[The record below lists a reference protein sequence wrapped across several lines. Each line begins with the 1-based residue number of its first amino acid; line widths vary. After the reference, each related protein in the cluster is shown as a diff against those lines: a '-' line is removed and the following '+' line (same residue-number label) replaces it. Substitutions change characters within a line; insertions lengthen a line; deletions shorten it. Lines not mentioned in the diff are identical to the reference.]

1 MPAPDQHQEYVGR
14 FAPSPTGDLHFGS
27 LVAAVGSYLQARKRG
42 GKWLVRVED
51 IDPPREVA
59 GSANRILEDLAR
71 LGMKPDG
78 PVLFQASRLRAYTEA
93 CQALLLRGHAF
104 FCACS
109 RKQLPASGIYPGTCR
124 DNTASRTAGMSVRV
138 RVSGERV
145 RLADPVMGDLEQ
157 RLEREVGDFVIRR
170 ADGLPAYQL
179 AVVLDDAY
187 QGVTEVV
194 RGSDLLD
201 STPRQVY
208 LQGLLG
214 LPTPGYLH
222 LPTAVTAA
230 GEKLSKRSQSDPVNR
245 SEPAGAVRAALG
257 FLGQNPPRELELGAL
272 WRWAIEHWDTDLI
285 PRRRSV
291 VADGHYGQG

>member
-1 MPAPDQHQEYVGR
+1 MPEPAQHQEYVGR

-27 LVAAVGSYLQARKRG
+27 LVAAVGSYLQARKQN

-59 GSANRILEDLAR
+59 GSAKRILDDLTR
-71 LGMKPDG
+71 LGMQPDE

-104 FCACS
+104 FCSCS
-109 RKQLPASGIYPGTCR
+109 RKQLPATGIYPGTCR
-124 DNTASRTAGMSVRV
+124 EAASAETAGMSVRV
-138 RVSGERV
+138 RVDDERV
-145 RLADPVMGDLEQ
+145 RLTDLVMGHLEQ

-194 RGSDLLD
+194 RGADLLD
-201 STPRQVY
+201 STPRQVF
-208 LQGLLG
+208 LQGLMG

-222 LPTAVTAA
+222 LPTAVTPA
-230 GEKLSKRSQSDPVNR
+230 GEKLSKRLRSDPVNR
-245 SEPAGAVRAALG
+245 SEPATAVRAALG
-257 FLGQNPPRELELGAL
+257 FLGQQPPKGLQLGAL
-272 WRWAIEHWDTDLI
+272 WRWAIEHWDAELI
-285 PRRRSV
+285 PRERTM
-291 VADGHYGQG
+291 ATGGHTGQG